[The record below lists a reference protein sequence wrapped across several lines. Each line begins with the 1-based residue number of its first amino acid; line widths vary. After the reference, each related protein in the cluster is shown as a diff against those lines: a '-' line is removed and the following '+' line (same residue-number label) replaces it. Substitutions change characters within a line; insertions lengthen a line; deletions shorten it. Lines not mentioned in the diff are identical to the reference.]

1 MAQFDAIVIGG
12 GHNGLT
18 AAGYLG
24 KAGLNVLVLE
34 KNAVVGGAAVSEE
47 FHPGYK
53 NSVASYVVSL
63 LQSQVIN
70 DLELKKYGFST
81 IPLKGAFYPRSNGEY
96 LLLTGDEKHDRAQM
110 DKFDK
115 RGYDAMCEL
124 YGIVEKIGP
133 ALSDQWLR
141 QPPKL
146 HGGGL
151 SDLMSAMK
159 AGWNLKS
166 LDEEGRQRFVQFMVG
181 SARAIVERYFENE
194 TLKAVFCAGCMAANY
209 ASLYQPGS
217 AMPMLHH
224 AVGELDG
231 VKGQWGLAKG
241 GMGAIT
247 QAMAQFCQANN
258 VTIKTNADVSNIIID
273 NGKAIGARLQ
283 NGEAFFA
290 KVVLTNTDPHRT
302 FKKLVKAEHLN
313 EKFVKDIDMWRMES
327 ASMRMNL
334 ALSGVP
340 NFKAL
345 PSNSVGEHHK
355 CFINIVNSADAIED
369 AYRSARHGE
378 LPIHPIMEILIPS
391 TMDDSLTQ
399 PGHHVMSILCK
410 YVPYQ
415 LSGERHWNDERENAA
430 DYMINYLRNYI
441 TNLDEILVA
450 RQVLTPWDIEQ
461 RFGMT
466 RGDICHGRL
475 EPDQLFSMRPHP
487 QCAQYATPIQGLYLC
502 GSGTHPGGG
511 VTGAPGHNAAKRVL
525 KDWR

>member
-1 MAQFDAIVIGG
+1 M
-12 GHNGLT
+12 GL
-18 AAGYLG
+18 
-24 KAGLNVLVLE
+24 
-34 KNAVVGGAAVSEE
+34 E
-47 FHPGYK
+47 F
-53 NSVASYVVSL
+53 
-63 LQSQVIN
+63 
-70 DLELKKYGFST
+70 
-81 IPLKGAFYPRSNGEY
+81 
-96 LLLTGDEKHDRAQM
+96 
-110 DKFDK
+110 
-115 RGYDAMCEL
+115 
-124 YGIVEKIGP
+124 
-133 ALSDQWLR
+133 
-141 QPPKL
+141 
-146 HGGGL
+146 
-151 SDLMSAMK
+151 
-159 AGWNLKS
+159 KS
-166 LDEEGRQRFVQFMVG
+166 LDEEGRMRFAQFMVG
-181 SARAIVERYFENE
+181 SARSIVERYFQNE
-194 TLKAVFCAGCMAANY
+194 TLISLFSAGCMSANY
-209 ASLYQPGS
+209 ASLHQPGS

-247 QAMAQFCQANN
+247 QAMAKFCKDNN
-258 VTIKTNADVSNIIID
+258 VTIKTDADVENIIIKE
-273 NGKAIGARLQ
+273 GKAIGARLK
-283 NGEAFFA
+283 NGEEFFS
-290 KVVLTNTDPHRT
+290 KVVLTNTDPNRT
-302 FKKLVKAEHLN
+302 FKKLVKPEHLD

-334 ALSGVP
+334 ALNGLP

-345 PSNSVGEHHK
+345 PSTIVGDHHK
-355 CFINIVNSADAIED
+355 CSISIVHSAEAIEE
-369 AYRSARHGE
+369 AYRSARKGE
-378 LPIHPIMEILIPS
+378 LPENPIMEILIPS

-399 PGHHVMSILCK
+399 PGHHVMSMLCK

-415 LSGERHWNDERENAA
+415 LSGGRHWNDERENAA
-430 DYMINYLRNYI
+430 DHMINYLRNYI

-525 KDWR
+525 KDWRYYEQAKTNS